1 MHPSARAANR
11 PAFPWW
17 CIVAGSAFGVMGL
30 HPYAMSVQRF
40 LSSEGQP
47 DALTDALRWSLHA
60 FAPHMWPMMAFYA
73 LMGAAIGW
81 GFAFFW
87 DRQMRIA
94 AHRIEVEKRQTV
106 QQTLQELTLTVAHY
120 IRNANA
126 QIGGF
131 ARRLAKDE
139 QLSETNR
146 AEIAVVVEAS
156 AKIDAVV
163 DALCSL
169 KDIDATEEIGSTHL
183 RMLDIKRVIG
193 ARIGEPA
200 AGVQGPA

>member
-94 AHRIEVEKRQTV
+94 AHRSGGRRAAPVRRGVHMFRPGAGGAWIVRCRPFRAASVLVRRQ
-106 QQTLQELTLTVAHY
+106 
-120 IRNANA
+120 
-126 QIGGF
+126 
-131 ARRLAKDE
+131 RL
-139 QLSETNR
+139 
-146 AEIAVVVEAS
+146 
-156 AKIDAVV
+156 
-163 DALCSL
+163 
-169 KDIDATEEIGSTHL
+169 G
-183 RMLDIKRVIG
+183 
-193 ARIGEPA
+193 
-200 AGVQGPA
+200 